1 MATVFSNQA
10 HLANIINCYKKQGF
24 SKAIDDFGSGP
35 AGGGDGGDTPV
46 RDKAEMVSNLKM
58 TVAETE
64 HFVTIYNVD
73 LNAIEAG
80 DMTVK
85 KRTTW
90 LIIVRYHFSENVV
103 CPM

>member
-46 RDKAEMVSNLKM
+46 RDKAELVSNLKM

-64 HFVTIYNVD
+64 HFVTIYSVD
-73 LNAIEAG
+73 LNAIEAAVG
-80 DMTVK
+80 LSGTRIAVSQPIQ
-85 KRTTW
+85 
-90 LIIVRYHFSENVV
+90 IIRNY
-103 CPM
+103 